1 MARYCPIVKEMV
13 VYMVCSECDNK
24 VCKKMTNEELIN
36 SKKENKDKE
45 VNDEKAE
52 CGKTLC

>member
-1 MARYCPIVKEMV
+1 MARYCPVVKEMV

-45 VNDEKAE
+45 VNDEKA
-52 CGKTLC
+52 LC